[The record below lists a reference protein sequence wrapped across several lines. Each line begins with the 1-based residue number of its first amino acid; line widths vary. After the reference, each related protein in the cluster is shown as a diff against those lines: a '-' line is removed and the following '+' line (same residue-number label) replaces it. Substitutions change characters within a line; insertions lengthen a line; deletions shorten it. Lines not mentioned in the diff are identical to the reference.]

1 MVEHSPNV
9 KRAWWKE
16 EERRSAIGAV
26 KNEPCQTATNKPNR
40 VTTRHTSTTGTNGG
54 SPKQASIAKPYSH
67 EPRMLTNQRTHP
79 PIWLSVA
86 YLDAILMYV
95 ISNVK
100 IPKGVCP
107 AEI

>member
-9 KRAWWKE
+9 KRPWWKE

-26 KNEPCQTATNKPNR
+26 KNEPCQTAANKPNR
-40 VTTRHTSTTGTNGG
+40 VTTHDASTTGTNGG

-67 EPRMLTNQRTHP
+67 ELRMLTNRRTHH
-79 PIWLSVA
+79 PIWLSVT
-86 YLDAILMYV
+86 YLDAILMHV

-100 IPKGVCP
+100 IPEGVCL